1 MCHYAPGRCSLLALQ
16 YKNGE
21 NVSDSVEL
29 LISMLVRYP
38 EIGTINFD
46 PQTNNI
52 KITFM
57 MLKLFQ
63 EQVLEAFRNNLI
75 SCLETLHFLEGENPE
90 LLEVNYSFCEDVTL
104 LDVKR
109 DVRSLSGEEISL
121 TILIVRDCFSEF
133 LLSDNEDE
141 TGGDELIQDEELI
154 GKLLENVRYTGA
166 DKKLLAFRE
175 EGRVMVFNK

>member
-1 MCHYAPGRCSLLALQ
+1 LCHYAPGRCSLLVLQ

-38 EIGTINFD
+38 EIGTINYD
-46 PQTNNI
+46 PETNNI
-52 KITFM
+52 KVTFM
-57 MLKLFQ
+57 MLKLFE
-63 EQVLEAFRNNLI
+63 EQALEAFRQTLL
-75 SCLETLHFLEGENPE
+75 SCLETLHFLEGEKPE

-104 LDVKR
+104 VDVKR
-109 DVRSLSGEEISL
+109 DVRTLSGEEISL
-121 TILIVRDCFSEF
+121 TIMIVRECFADF
-133 LLSDNEDE
+133 LMSDSEDE
-141 TGGDELIQDEELI
+141 AGGDELLQDEELI
-154 GKLLENVRYTGA
+154 GKLLENVRYTVA